1 MNQVIRHS
9 TSRKMVELRS
19 EFPLSDDQIANV
31 APSVFATEKHESRG
45 ERYAFI
51 DSRAV
56 LEGLRREGFQPFE
69 VRQTKVRD
77 MGKVEHTKH
86 LLRLRHPDAAKLK
99 NGDAPE
105 IILVNSHDGTSAYRL
120 ISGWFRMVCS
130 NGLVAGDIQNDI
142 KVRHSGKVVDN
153 VIEGAFRVIDDLK
166 LVGQHVEEME
176 SVTVSR
182 DERILLADTA
192 AQIRWNDS
200 DHIPVEARALIVPKR
215 FEDRRDDL
223 WTGFNVIQ
231 ENVMKGGVAGRTAT
245 NRNMSTRPIQGV
257 TENVRVNRALWQM
270 AQAFSGLK
278 TGRVTPEEFQS
289 RLMAETPELA
299 EAL

>member
-9 TSRKMVELRS
+9 RRSNMVELRS
-19 EFPLSDDQIANV
+19 PFPLSDEQINSV

-45 ERYAFI
+45 ARYAFI
-51 DSRAV
+51 DTRAV
-56 LEGLRREGFQPFE
+56 LAGLRREGFQPYE

-77 MGKVEHTKH
+77 EGKREHTKH
-86 LLRLRHPDAAKLK
+86 LIRMRHPHAKALA

-105 IILVNSHDGTSAYRL
+105 IILLNSHDGSSSYRL

-153 VIEGAFRVIDDLK
+153 VIEGAFRVVDELS
-166 LVGQHVEEME
+166 LVGERVEEMR
-176 SVTVSR
+176 SVGLGR
-182 DERILLADTA
+182 DEHLILAEA
-192 AQIRWNDS
+192 ARQIRWNGADN
-200 DHIPVEARALIVPKR
+200 IPVEAPSLIVPKR
-215 FEDRRDDL
+215 LEDRPNDL

-245 NRNMSTRPIQGV
+245 NRNTTTRAVQGV
-257 TENVRVNRALWQM
+257 TENVRINRALWQM
-270 AQAFSGLK
+270 AEAFSGLK
-278 TGRVTPEEFQS
+278 TGRVSVDEFQR
-289 RLMAETPELA
+289 RLVQQTPELA
-299 EAL
+299 EVI